1 MPRCSMHAACCL
13 KKSWSCVKM
22 TRPVATQ
29 KAICSSSRAWSK
41 PASAVLVTL
50 TPWRRR
56 PAAMAGSQCSSR
68 WKRIVRDI
76 LALEPLQL
84 LLEKRRGLRPQLLD
98 EPMLVLDGGPDLV
111 AVVVVVGEGR
121 MHLGEGD
128 RGVGGRNLGRRH
140 PHLLVPDG
148 HVPDLDAVA
157 EDMWLPAAVAGA
169 YPDVL
174 RDHRQGRGLAVRL
187 GLMRGNWFHKLHR
200 SSDCPREPTPASVR
214 PAMRSIRSRIR
225 SRSAPGYSAWTFVI
239 LNQVNRARKTA
250 GLELVP

>member
-1 MPRCSMHAACCL
+1 M
-13 KKSWSCVKM
+13 
-22 TRPVATQ
+22 
-29 KAICSSSRAWSK
+29 CSSSRAWSK
-41 PASAVLVTL
+41 PASTVLVTS

-76 LALEPLQL
+76 LALEPLEL
-84 LLEKRRGLRPQLLD
+84 VLEERRGLRLQLLD

-128 RGVGGRNLGRRH
+128 RRVGSRDLGRRH

-148 HVPDLDAVA
+148 DVPDLDAVA
-157 EDMWLPAAVAGA
+157 EDVRLPATVAGA

-174 RDHRQGRGLAVRL
+174 RDHRQGRRLAVRL
-187 GLMRGNWFHKLHR
+187 GLMSSNWFHKSHGT
-200 SSDCPREPTPASVR
+200 SDCPREPTR
-214 PAMRSIRSRIR
+214 
-225 SRSAPGYSAWTFVI
+225 
-239 LNQVNRARKTA
+239 
-250 GLELVP
+250 